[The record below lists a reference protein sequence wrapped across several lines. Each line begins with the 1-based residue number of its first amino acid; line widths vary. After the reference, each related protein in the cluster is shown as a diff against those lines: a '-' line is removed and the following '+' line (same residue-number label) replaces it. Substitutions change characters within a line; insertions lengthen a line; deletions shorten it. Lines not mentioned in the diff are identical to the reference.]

1 MNKIISKIRGFTLV
15 ELLIV
20 IAIIAILSALI
31 MANFAAS
38 RAKARDAKRISDI
51 AQLQLALEQYFS
63 KHNIYPI
70 TTDDFYGAA
79 LVPTYISAL
88 PKDPKT
94 NLTTTYIYAPDPG
107 HSFYSYIL
115 RVDLE
120 NPTKEGLTGDYLG
133 QQCNPE
139 GKVYCVGPN

>member
-63 KHNIYPI
+63 KNNIYPDI
-70 TTDDFYGAA
+70 DAFYGNA
-79 LVPTYISAL
+79 LAPTYISQL

-94 NLTTTYIYAPDPG
+94 NLSTTYIYAPDTNKN
-107 HSFYSYIL
+107 YYDYVL

-120 NPTKEGLTGDYLG
+120 RAYNEGLTGNYVG
-133 QQCNPE
+133 QQCNPAN
-139 GKVYCVGPN
+139 KVYCVGPN